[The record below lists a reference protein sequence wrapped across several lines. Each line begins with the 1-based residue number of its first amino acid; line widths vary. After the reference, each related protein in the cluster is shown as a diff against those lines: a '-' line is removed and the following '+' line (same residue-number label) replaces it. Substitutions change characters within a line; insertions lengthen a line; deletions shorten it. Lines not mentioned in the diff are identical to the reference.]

1 MKNKLDRLNDIEKEN
16 YVWIVYIIIIIL
28 SYYANYKEKKYI
40 IYNDLKSRDEYQN
53 LLIIIFATLVVI
65 YYEFAKS
72 SYYDLS
78 SINDTDSN
86 KKIIFTYMSFIGSLL
101 VLISG
106 VIFLIIAIYDY
117 EIDIEL
123 AFN

>member
-1 MKNKLDRLNDIEKEN
+1 
-16 YVWIVYIIIIIL
+16 
-28 SYYANYKEKKYI
+28 
-40 IYNDLKSRDEYQN
+40 
-53 LLIIIFATLVVI
+53 
-65 YYEFAKS
+65 
-72 SYYDLS
+72 
-78 SINDTDSN
+78 
-86 KKIIFTYMSFIGSLL
+86 MSFIGSLL